1 MEREDM
7 GVHDRV
13 WTERT
18 CMTEDCSV
26 EETLW
31 KHRLRVASAVL
42 EKFVGKCRREG
53 EDPNFLKPAKLY
65 GTLSFGRDSAFIGD
79 GDSPYTCTWIVGT
92 SPSWIGGYSRGT
104 LKPLAEMPPRGE
116 FEDAYIIKRALCSGR
131 SLHLVKSRYTACRD
145 HECFTSESLEDA
157 CKKTGID
164 MCKML
169 LELNLL
175 G

>member
-1 MEREDM
+1 
-7 GVHDRV
+7 
-13 WTERT
+13 
-18 CMTEDCSV
+18 MTEDCSV
-26 EETLW
+26 EEILW
-31 KHRLRVASAVL
+31 KHRLHVASAVL
-42 EKFVGKCRREG
+42 EKFAGKPSG
-53 EDPNFLKPAKLY
+53 EDPSFLKPAKLY
-65 GTLSFGRDSAFIGD
+65 GALMLGRDSVFIGD
-79 GDSPYTCTWIVGT
+79 GNSPFSCSWIVGT
-92 SPSWIGGYSRGT
+92 SPSWVGGFSRGA

-116 FEDAYIIKRALCSGR
+116 LDDAYIIKRVLCSGR
-131 SLHLVKSRYTACRD
+131 SLYLVKSRYMAWLG